1 MIDTRIQ
8 TNINW
13 ENTRRKPERH
23 VSSHKR
29 PVIVPYESSRPSAH
43 PAPHCCLHHRWH
55 CPKSLP
61 FHQDVREQTPAQM
74 TPAVLGVRA
83 LSPSP
88 RFEDWLLA
96 RSISRVK
103 SHLWQESNNVKHPT
117 AVVKPRGEIYMTW
130 SPNSPLLPESFQV
143 RAVFDNI
150 WPCLTFGQIWACS
163 TWLRDQSFQSYFQA
177 ELCLKSQIFHR
188 GIWRQ
193 GNHATTATEQR
204 DGEGDGHGGPAHG
217 GTGDCHSQT
226 IYRFRS
232 KYV

>member
-1 MIDTRIQ
+1 MALPQVTTVPSGRRRANASADDTSCAWR
-8 TNINW
+8 TCAVTVAPFW
-13 ENTRRKPERH
+13 RLAARKVDFPC
-23 VSSHKR
+23 KIT
-29 PVIVPYESSRPSAH
+29 PV
-43 PAPHCCLHHRWH
+43 
-55 CPKSLP
+55 
-61 FHQDVREQTPAQM
+61 
-74 TPAVLGVRA
+74 
-83 LSPSP
+83 
-88 RFEDWLLA
+88 A
-96 RSISRVK
+96 R
-103 SHLWQESNNVKHPT
+103 VKHPT

-204 DGEGDGHGGPAHG
+204 DGEGDGHGGHR
-217 GTGDCHSQT
+217 TRRHRWLSQSN
-226 IYRFRS
+226 YL
-232 KYV
+232 